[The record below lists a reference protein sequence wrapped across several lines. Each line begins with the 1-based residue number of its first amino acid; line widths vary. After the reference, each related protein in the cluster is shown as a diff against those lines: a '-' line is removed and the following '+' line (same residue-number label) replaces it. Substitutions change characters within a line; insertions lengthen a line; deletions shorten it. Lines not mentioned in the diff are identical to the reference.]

1 MSENCFL
8 QKMLERSERC
18 PKNEDMAEI
27 VKITNKKNITDE
39 EKKDAINVIL
49 DRLFMKVKTSSVPE
63 VMDEDLKMVSDGLFN
78 YIIKGI
84 KKPLIQNLIDIGK
97 YPMAGV
103 MFLSPWLDYFGF
115 DDSSENW

>member
-8 QKMLERSERC
+8 QKILENTERF
-18 PKNEDMAEI
+18 PKNEEFAEI
-27 VKITNKKNITDE
+27 FKKDITDE